1 MKKTPANQE
10 TASLDKIEKNT
21 AQILKKI
28 NQIRPNIFVSNLK
41 LSKKAKAEKMFLIE
55 NLFPKSMLS
64 IQKALETFT
73 KISENENF
81 SKLEK
86 RDQDFILGLGKTG
99 FKNSHYIKEINDFI
113 SKTNNTD
120 DSFSVLIEESLY
132 FNLLNSEL
140 NEIEFKLLKINT

>member
-1 MKKTPANQE
+1 MKTTPTSQE
-10 TASLDKIEKNT
+10 TSLDKIEKNT

-28 NQIRPNIFVSNLK
+28 NQIRPNLFISNLK
-41 LSKKAKAEKMFLIE
+41 LSKKAKTEKMFLIN
-55 NLFPKSMLS
+55 NLFPKSVLS
-64 IQKALETFT
+64 IEKALETFT

-86 RDQDFILGLGKTG
+86 KDQDFILGLDKTG

-140 NEIEFKLLKINT
+140 SDIEFKLLKINT